1 MIEAHSRKGRMS
13 TQKMYVIGVAGGS
26 GSGKSTVVKNILQ
39 LAGPENTLLLQH
51 DNYYRRQDHLPLE
64 ERPKT
69 NYDHPDS
76 LETSLL
82 VEHIR
87 ALREGHAIEMP
98 LYDFVHH
105 TRSNTTTTVSPQPV
119 ILIDGILIFNDPQ
132 LRELCD
138 LRIFVDTDADVR
150 LARRLERDVAERGR
164 TYEFGIHQYL
174 TFTRPMHLQ
183 FVEPSKRFA
192 DIIIPEGGFNTQALS
207 VVSAF
212 IKQKLSNVVQ

>member
-1 MIEAHSRKGRMS
+1 
-13 TQKMYVIGVAGGS
+13 MYVIGVAGGS
-26 GSGKSTVVKNILQ
+26 GSGKSTVVKNILDI
-39 LAGPENTLLLQH
+39 AGEENTLLLQH
-51 DNYYRRQDHLPLE
+51 DNYYRAQDHLALE

-82 VEHIR
+82 VDHLTQ
-87 ALREGHAIEMP
+87 LREGKTVKMP
-98 LYDFVHH
+98 QYDFVTH
-105 TRSNTTTTVSPQPV
+105 TRSSNTISISPKPV
-119 ILIDGILIFNDPQ
+119 ILLDGILIYTDER

-138 LRIFVDTDADVR
+138 LRIFVDTDSDVR
-150 LARRLERDVAERGR
+150 LARRLLRDVAERGR
-164 TYEFGIHQYL
+164 TYEFGIEQYL

-183 FVEPSKRFA
+183 FVEPSKRYA

-212 IKQKLSNVVQ
+212 ITQKLSQVV